1 MADIKLPNINSYF
14 CSRKACEF
22 DYMKEELKK
31 ENVWLREYFS
41 ILQI

>member
-1 MADIKLPNINSYF
+1 MADIKLPSVSNYF

-31 ENVWLREYFS
+31 ENVWLR
-41 ILQI
+41 